1 MSFCFPPSLL
11 HTHSQN
17 RESARVLGE
26 DEQLVRQQERQKVF
40 REYRSQRQA
49 VLQLR
54 NADRELRN
62 KTKLQQLEMAE
73 QWQVN
78 SWFSLEIY
86 FHRYNTKI

>member
-1 MSFCFPPSLL
+1 M
-11 HTHSQN
+11 
-17 RESARVLGE
+17 
-26 DEQLVRQQERQKVF
+26 F

-62 KTKLQQLEMAE
+62 RTKLQQLEMAA
-73 QWQVN
+73 QWQVS

-86 FHRYNTKI
+86 IIRRYEMPCYYLLKVWREPLQYTHFSLLHLSSIRG

>member
-1 MSFCFPPSLL
+1 M
-11 HTHSQN
+11 
-17 RESARVLGE
+17 
-26 DEQLVRQQERQKVF
+26 VRQQERQKVF

-62 KTKLQQLEMAE
+62 RTKLQQLEMAE

-78 SWFSLEIY
+78 SQFLIEI
-86 FHRYNTKI
+86 